1 MSATGARGRGIPFV
15 AAAPSGTGKTT
26 VCRGALERDSNLRFS
41 VSHTTRIP
49 RSGEVDGTDY
59 HFVSSETFRR
69 MVEESEFVEH
79 AEYAGNLYGTS
90 RAALLE
96 PLEQGFDL
104 MIEIEVQ
111 GARQLRDRLSEARF
125 LFLLPPSFEE
135 LERRLRMR
143 GTDDDEAIEH
153 RLALVDR
160 ELAAVHFFDYA
171 IVNDDLDTAIEAVL
185 AVVRAERAG
194 DTEDVRSRF
203 GREEVLSRNPGLV
216 DW

>member
-1 MSATGARGRGIPFV
+1 MSAERAIRRGIPFV

-41 VSHTTRIP
+41 VSHTTRVP
-49 RSGEVDGTDY
+49 RPGEVEGRDY
-59 HFVSSETFRR
+59 HFVSAETFRR
-69 MVEESEFVEH
+69 MVEAGEFVEH

-90 RAALLE
+90 RTALVE

-111 GARQLRDRLSEARF
+111 GARQLRDQLSDGRF
-125 LFLLPPSFEE
+125 VFLLPPSLEE
-135 LERRLRMR
+135 LERRLRTR
-143 GTDDDEAIEH
+143 GTDADEAIEH

-171 IVNDDLDTAIEAVL
+171 IVNDDLEQAIEAML
-185 AVVRAERAG
+185 EVVRAERAG
-194 DTEDVRSRF
+194 DTEDVRHRF
-203 GREEVLSRNPGLV
+203 GREEVLKRNPGLV
-216 DW
+216 DR